1 MSTRW
6 PWTDLPETNSVSLPL
21 PAIRHSHF
29 RRRPS
34 CARAPWHASGRRLAH
49 TARRAAGS
57 GTGAGRVPLGVTGP
71 CPAREEPHGGRYAPR
86 RGAPVFGCSARSA
99 PSRFAPRARLCAG
112 RVRADSYPH
121 TRGGT
126 AVAASGRAARR
137 GLGAP
142 ARQRAPAAPAAAR
155 PGTAAPTGRA
165 RGWHR
170 ARWRKSQPAAG
181 QRLPL
186 SRPRRLLGSPLI

>member
-57 GTGAGRVPLGVTGP
+57 GTGVGRVPLGVTGP
-71 CPAREEPHGGRYAPR
+71 CPARKEPPGGRYAPR
-86 RGAPVFGCSARSA
+86 QGAPVFGCSARSA

-121 TRGGT
+121 ARGGT

-155 PGTAAPTGRA
+155 PGTAAPTARA
-165 RGWHR
+165 GGWHR
-170 ARWRKSQPAAG
+170 ARWRK
-181 QRLPL
+181 
-186 SRPRRLLGSPLI
+186 